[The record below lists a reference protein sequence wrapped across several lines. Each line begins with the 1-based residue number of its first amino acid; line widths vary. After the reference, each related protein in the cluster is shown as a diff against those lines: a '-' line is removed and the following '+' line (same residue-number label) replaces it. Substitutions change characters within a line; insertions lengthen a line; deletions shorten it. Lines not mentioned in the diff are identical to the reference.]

1 MIIYDDIWLYMI
13 IYDYIYIYTYHRF
26 DPSHISILSSEK
38 NLRASRRVQYEVD
51 SSQMAAPAH
60 HHLEMSWEATT
71 GLANHCS
78 TIM

>member
-1 MIIYDDIWLYMI
+1 M
-13 IYDYIYIYTYHRF
+13 
-26 DPSHISILSSEK
+26 SILSSVIFS
-38 NLRASRRVQYEVD
+38 ASRRVQYEVD
-51 SSQMAAPAH
+51 RSQMAAPAH